1 MTDDLR
7 RQRVFDWLDAHG
19 IRYTFYEHPA
29 VRTVEAA
36 VGCKHDDGSTAC
48 KNLLLRNSKGD
59 RHYLICCTADLRLD
73 LYALAER
80 LQQGRVSFAS
90 ERELDEL
97 LGTAPGAVSPFGL
110 LNDPE
115 KRVRLLLDEQLS
127 QADAYSFH
135 PNDNRATVVIARDE
149 FLRCLALTG
158 HPWEFIRLRR
168 T

>member
-36 VGCKHDDGSTAC
+36 VSCKHDDGSTAC

-90 ERELDEL
+90 EQELDKL

-135 PNDNRATVVIARDE
+135 PNDNRATVVIPQEE
-149 FLRCLALTG
+149 FLKYLAAVG
-158 HPWEFIRLRR
+158 NSYEFIE
-168 T
+168 TY